1 MKKITI
7 ILHGSTIESAL
18 RYLKEQSKIQNE
30 DLYADF
36 NDKEIFSTDS
46 IDDAYKRI
54 VGKTKE
60 EFDADFNKWREEYDR
75 KEQEHKDNIPNLTEE
90 YRQKARGLVIE
101 SELEYW
107 DEIVPVRLNDL
118 YRGMELQQ
126 VIDCAIVMRNTTITK
141 EGRLRR
147 AYKIFMDAGHSGM
160 SASLTMAML
169 RRFCPYGN
177 ELADACKEFRFG

>member
-1 MKKITI
+1 MKKIT

-18 RYLKEQSKIQNE
+18 QYLKRQSKIQNE
-30 DLYADF
+30 ILCANF
-36 NDKEIFSTDS
+36 NDKVIFSTDS

-60 EFDADFNKWREEYDR
+60 EFDADSNKWREEYDR
-75 KEQEHKDNIPNLTEE
+75 KEQEHKDNIPNLTEK

-107 DEIVPVRLNDL
+107 DKIVPVRLNDL
-118 YRGMELQQ
+118 YHGMELQQ

-141 EGRLRR
+141 EERLRI

-160 SASLTMAML
+160 SASLTMVML
-169 RRFCPYGN
+169 RRFCPNGN
-177 ELADACKEFRFG
+177 ELADACNEFRFG

>member
-1 MKKITI
+1 MKKIST
-7 ILHGSTIESAL
+7 LHGSTIENAL
-18 RYLKEQSKIQNE
+18 QYLKEQSKIQNE
-30 DLYADF
+30 DLYANF

-75 KEQEHKDNIPNLTEE
+75 REQEHKDNIPNLTEE

-107 DEIVPVRLNDL
+107 DEIVPIRLDDI

-126 VIDCAIVMRNTTITK
+126 VIDCAIAMKNTTMTK
-141 EGRLRR
+141 EERLRR

-169 RRFCPYGN
+169 RRFCPNGN
-177 ELADACKEFRFG
+177 ELADACNEFRFG